1 MFILFNFKNRNL
13 NFISIKV
20 IDYCKTSKNTC
31 QQICNKIVGGV
42 TCSCYSGFIL
52 QPDGISCITDPSTPI
67 SCTPLN
73 CQQICTKDNSNNPV
87 CKCKNGFTLNSDQ
100 QTCSGKNN

>member
-1 MFILFNFKNRNL
+1 MFFLI
-13 NFISIKV
+13 V

-52 QPDGISCITDPSTPI
+52 QSDGISCITDPSAPI

-73 CQQICTKDNSNNPV
+73 CQQICTKDSSNNPV
-87 CKCKNGFTLNSDQ
+87 CKCKNGFNLNSDN
-100 QTCSGKNN
+100 QTCTGNNN